1 MVSRTLVKLI
11 DEAIVPALVLVATKI
26 FGVLF
31 ISQIKNLV
39 YDITFRTRLLPL
51 PTLSFYSYQDYV
63 TANSYSNLIM
73 LVAVSLGLLRILLK
87 TNILHNTHV
96 SPKVA
101 ARLARLNLSRLIST
115 TLECYH
121 QALVWFGFAWFV
133 VILTAFYAYLGLV
146 YKSFA
151 FAGFLVILNLTWF
164 FIFDI
169 EREIVIW
176 QQSQVAYE

>member
-1 MVSRTLVKLI
+1 MVSKTLVKLV
-11 DEAIVPALVLVATKI
+11 DEAVVPALVLVAAKI
-26 FGVLF
+26 FGVLLVARF
-31 ISQIKNLV
+31 KNLV
-39 YDITFRTRLLPL
+39 YDVTFRSPLLPL

-73 LVAVSLGLLRILLK
+73 LIAVSLGLLRILLQ
-87 TNILHNTHV
+87 TNILHNSHV
-96 SPKVA
+96 SPRVA
-101 ARLARLNLSRLIST
+101 AQLARLQLSGLIST
-115 TLECYH
+115 TLESYH

-146 YKSFA
+146 FKSFA

-164 FIFDI
+164 FIFDV

-176 QQSQVAYE
+176 QQTQAV